1 MYTGLTLK
9 NLEKSS
15 FPILNRE
22 TQKAE
27 DLKKYIA
34 LTKNR
39 IEQFKDIAYLAA

>member
-9 NLEKSS
+9 NFEKSS

-27 DLKKYIA
+27 GLK
-34 LTKNR
+34 N
-39 IEQFKDIAYLAA
+39 